1 MDHSSR
7 CTMPPVT
14 AGSPRHATI
23 RPRPAP
29 TLLRRF
35 GKSGGVQLACSTSEA
50 ASITGTRCS
59 SMVRVAA
66 SCNCLTLRFKAF
78 SEHDRRSHRQGP
90 FPAPG
95 RFLDMMCTGTGT
107 KLRSSQ

>member
-1 MDHSSR
+1 M
-7 CTMPPVT
+7 
-14 AGSPRHATI
+14 

-35 GKSGGVQLACSTSEA
+35 GKSGGVPLACSISEV
-50 ASITGTRCS
+50 ASISGTRRS

-95 RFLDMMCTGTGT
+95 LFLDRMCAGPV
-107 KLRSSQ
+107 RSCGRRSDDSAVENEPEGEGYIEPTF